1 MKEEDIKKE
10 TMRQENLISLDLA
23 KQLFNAG
30 VKQESK
36 WYWLYNEFGNY
47 WDCVTDS
54 HMLSYKPK
62 TKLRAYSAFRI
73 SKLKE

>member
-1 MKEEDIKKE
+1 MKDEVVKKE
-10 TMRQENLISLDLA
+10 TMTQENLISLDLA
-23 KQLFNAG
+23 EQLYNAG

-36 WYWLYNEFGNY
+36 WYWLYDESGKF

-54 HMLSYKPK
+54 DMYSYKPK
-62 TKLRAYSAFRI
+62 KKLRAYSAFTI